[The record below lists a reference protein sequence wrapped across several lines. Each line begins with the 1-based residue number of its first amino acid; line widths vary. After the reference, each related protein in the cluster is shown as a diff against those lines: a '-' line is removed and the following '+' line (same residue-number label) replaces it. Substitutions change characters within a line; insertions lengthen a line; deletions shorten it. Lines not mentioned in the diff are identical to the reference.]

1 MHGHRQHDGG
11 VHQKAVGE
19 DDLPHGAQTRQHRDL
34 GGEGLVGNRG
44 SRVAGTVQDKDTE
57 EVGHA
62 LAESGQ
68 RQAGDVLVG
77 AQGDGQE
84 GVDQAAQHRGCNGAE
99 RGDQDADQAIG
110 VGGGVLIGPGAGKT
124 GKAAQVHNAGHAQ
137 IQVAGFLGH
146 GLAQC
151 AVHND
156 GAKGDS
162 AHDPCN

>member
-1 MHGHRQHDGG
+1 MS
-11 VHQKAVGE
+11 
-19 DDLPHGAQTRQHRDL
+19 LPHGAQTRQHRDL

-84 GVDQAAQHRGCNGAE
+84 GCRSGRPASRLQWRRAV
-99 RGDQDADQAIG
+99 AIRM
-110 VGGGVLIGPGAGKT
+110 LTRP
-124 GKAAQVHNAGHAQ
+124 
-137 IQVAGFLGH
+137 L
-146 GLAQC
+146 GLA
-151 AVHND
+151 AVF
-156 GAKGDS
+156 S
-162 AHDPCN
+162 